1 MFEPDASCTPWSGT
15 AATTGSSNVANCI
28 VFLYIPTLTFATPCS
43 ASQTKATPLTFATPC
58 SASQTK

>member
-43 ASQTKATPLTFATPC
+43 ASQTK
-58 SASQTK
+58 